1 MKIKQ
6 LEKMMTNIRDYLRG
20 GVLSAVAGA
29 FLAVSAS
36 SAGAAGYPEKDIT
49 FIVPYKPGGGSDAQ
63 ARRLQA
69 GLEKNLG
76 VKIRIVYKTGGGGA
90 VGFNE
95 LNRSKPDGYTI
106 SNVVVPNIIVSAQ
119 GKDVGF
125 KPGDFSYIG
134 MTEKSVGAL
143 AVKKDSRFKTLQELV
158 GYANKNP
165 GKLTVAG
172 VGSTGHANYAEMVKA
187 LRIKATYVP
196 ISGGVGKMLPFLI
209 GGHFDAGILA
219 ASHGVKHRIK
229 VNVLGIA
236 GKNRSDALDAP
247 TMDSAGFKG
256 FTMETTWGVM
266 APPGTPADR
275 VAILNAALHKATA
288 DPSVSNAQKKVGL
301 IPMKTTPAEAKAY
314 VANAAGAVSRRA
326 ALLKTLMMKK

>member
-1 MKIKQ
+1 M
-6 LEKMMTNIRDYLRG
+6 EIRNSLRS

-29 FLAVSAS
+29 FLAVT
-36 SAGAAGYPEKDIT
+36 AGGAVAAGYPDKDIT

-119 GKDVGF
+119 GKDVGY
-125 KPGDFSYIG
+125 KPADFSYIG

-143 AVKKDSRFKTLQELV
+143 AVKKDSRFKTLQEMV
-158 GYANKNP
+158 GYAKKNP

-187 LRIKATYVP
+187 LGINATYVP

-219 ASHGVKHRIK
+219 ASHGVKHAMK

-236 GKNRSDALDAP
+236 GKNRSDKLDAP
-247 TMDSAGFKG
+247 TMDSVGYRG

-275 VAILNAALHKATA
+275 IAILSAALHKTTA
-288 DPSVSNAQKKVGL
+288 LKKVSDLQKKRGL
-301 IPMKTTPAEAKAY
+301 IPMKTSPSEAKQY
-314 VANAAGAVSRRA
+314 VADAAGAVNRRA
-326 ALLKTLMMKK
+326 ALLKALLMKK